1 MKIKIEKLQKTLCET
16 LCADIK
22 LIPKNKD
29 LLLVENPFFFPDGDP
44 YQIYITELPTGI
56 LRLSDMGHTM
66 MHLSYENDIDKFKQ
80 GTRGE
85 LFEKII
91 AEMDINEDE
100 GQIFID
106 SSPEDVANNIFR
118 LGQALTKIYDLTFLN
133 RAKVQATFY
142 EDLKEELYRHIP
154 EEKIHPDFIYEEIEN
169 AGDYPIDY
177 FIEGKYDPLFVFGIP
192 NRDKARLTTIVLE
205 RLLRAK
211 ASFESILIFAD
222 QKEIPRADLSRL
234 SNAGGEMIAAL
245 DAKDDLQRKLLKR
258 VANGKSSVN
267 LVH

>member
-1 MKIKIEKLQKTLCET
+1 MNIKIEKLQKTLCKT
-16 LCADIK
+16 FCADIK
-22 LIPKNKD
+22 LIPKKED
-29 LLLVENPFFFPDGDP
+29 LLLIENPFYFPDGDP

-66 MHLSYENDIDKFKQ
+66 MHLSYENDIDKFRL
-80 GTRGE
+80 GTRGD
-85 LFEKII
+85 LFDKII

-106 SSPEDVANNIFR
+106 CSPEDVAKNIFR

-133 RAKVQATFY
+133 RVRVQATFY

-154 EEKIHPDFIYEEIEN
+154 EEKIHPDFIYEGIEN
-169 AGDYPIDY
+169 SSDYPIDY
-177 FIEGKYDPLFVFGIP
+177 SIDGKYDPLYVFGIP

-211 ASFESILIFAD
+211 ANFESILIFSD
-222 QKEIPRADLSRL
+222 QKEIPRPDLSRL

-245 DAKDDLQRKLLKR
+245 DAKDDLQRKLLRR
-258 VANGKSSVN
+258 VANGT
-267 LVH
+267 

>member
-133 RAKVQATFY
+133 RAKVQATIRLIISSKGNTIRYLFSV
-142 EDLKEELYRHIP
+142 
-154 EEKIHPDFIYEEIEN
+154 FQTEIRQ
-169 AGDYPIDY
+169 D
-177 FIEGKYDPLFVFGIP
+177 
-192 NRDKARLTTIVLE
+192 
-205 RLLRAK
+205 
-211 ASFESILIFAD
+211 
-222 QKEIPRADLSRL
+222 
-234 SNAGGEMIAAL
+234 
-245 DAKDDLQRKLLKR
+245 
-258 VANGKSSVN
+258 
-267 LVH
+267 